1 MFGRDPFDSLFERMF
16 KEFFATPMTGTTMI
30 QSSTPLPPAAIES
43 PAVAAGIQIS
53 GKGFMP
59 ISIIE
64 GDQHIKVIAW
74 LPGVNKE
81 DIILNA
87 VGDTLEIRAKRS
99 PLMITESERIIYSE
113 IPEEEEI
120 YRTIKL
126 PATVKEENASAKF
139 ENGVLSVILPKAE
152 SSIKKGIN
160 IE

>member
-16 KEFFATPMTGTTMI
+16 KEFFATPISGSTVV
-30 QSSTPLPPAAIES
+30 QSSF
-43 PAVAAGIQIS
+43 GIQIS

-64 GDQHIKVIAW
+64 GDDHIKVIAW

-81 DIILNA
+81 DIVLNA

-113 IPEEEEI
+113 IPEDEEV

-126 PATVKEENASAKF
+126 PAHVKEENASAKF
-139 ENGVLSVILPKAE
+139 ENGVLVVTLPKAE
-152 SSIKKGIN
+152 TSIKKGIN

>member
-1 MFGRDPFDSLFERMF
+1 MFGRDPFDTLFEKMF
-16 KEFFATPMTGTTMI
+16 KEFFTTPISGSTVV
-30 QSSTPLPPAAIES
+30 QSSF
-43 PAVAAGIQIS
+43 GIQIS

-59 ISIIE
+59 LSIIE
-64 GDQHIKVIAW
+64 GDDHIKVIAW

-81 DIILNA
+81 DIVLNA

-113 IPEEEEI
+113 IPEDEEI

-126 PATVKEENASAKF
+126 PAHVKEENASAKF
-139 ENGVLSVILPKAE
+139 ENGVLVVTLPKAE
-152 SSIKKGIN
+152 SSIKRGIN

>member
-16 KEFFATPMTGTTMI
+16 KEFFTTPIAGTTMI
-30 QSSTPLPPAAIES
+30 QSST
-43 PAVAAGIQIS
+43 GIQIS

-64 GDQHIKVIAW
+64 GDKHIKVIAW

-81 DIILNA
+81 DIVLNA
-87 VGDTLEIRAKRS
+87 IGDTLEIRAKRS

-113 IPEEEEI
+113 IPEEEEV

-126 PATVKEENASAKF
+126 PAVVKEEDASAKF

-152 SSIKKGIN
+152 TSIKKGIN